1 MPVEPGNDP
10 VSAHA
15 KDDRHGWYLVGMSL
29 GSPAAVS
36 NEPPLL
42 TLSDLTIKFGGVDAV
57 SGFSL
62 AVPPG
67 RVTAVIG
74 PNGAGKTTL
83 LNCISGF
90 TRPQSGSIHL
100 KGHELTN
107 ARAWRR
113 AHAGIGRTFQNLQ
126 LFERMTVLDN
136 VVCGCHVHQHT
147 TVATGL
153 LYWGW
158 AAREDRASR
167 LCAMS
172 VLERVGLELEANR
185 PAASL
190 PLASQ
195 KLVGV
200 ARALACRPRLLLLD
214 EPAAGLSQPA
224 MEGLGDLVA
233 RLAQDDGLAIILVEH
248 NMGLVMR
255 VSHHVVVMNQGRLLA
270 QGTPDAI
277 QAHPEVLEVYLGGPV
292 S

>member
-1 MPVEPGNDP
+1 
-10 VSAHA
+10 
-15 KDDRHGWYLVGMSL
+15 MSV

-36 NEPPLL
+36 NEAPLL
-42 TLSDLTIKFGGVDAV
+42 TLSDLTIRFGGVDAV

-67 RVTAVIG
+67 RVTSVIG

-100 KGHELTN
+100 HEHDLTK
-107 ARAWRR
+107 ARTWRR
-113 AHAGIGRTFQNLQ
+113 ADAGVGRTFQNLQ
-126 LFERMTVLDN
+126 LFQRMTVLEN
-136 VVCGCHVHQHT
+136 VVCGYHVHQHT

-158 AAREDRASR
+158 AARDDRASR
-167 LCAMS
+167 KWAMS
-172 VLERVGLELEANR
+172 VLERVGLEVEANR

-195 KLVGV
+195 KLLGV

-224 MEGLGDLVA
+224 MEGLGDLVT

-255 VSHHVVVMNQGRLLA
+255 VSDHVVVMNQGKLLA
-270 QGTPDAI
+270 QGTPDAM